1 MVLLVIW
8 RLPHPVRGL
17 VAFLLVLLAGWMLG
31 AMGDAFGMGLVELTV
46 LAVIA
51 GGTGLVVATRSSG
64 DSASSS

>member
-8 RLPHPVRGL
+8 RLPHPVRGM

-31 AMGDAFGMGLVELTV
+31 AMGDAFGMGLVELTL

-51 GGTGLVVATRSSG
+51 GGTGLVVATRTSG

>member
-8 RLPHPVRGL
+8 RLPHPVRGM